1 MLINIQQKDLAESL
15 QLVSRAI
22 PSKTPLSELEG
33 VLLTGDGEKLSLFA
47 TNLEMGLKTE
57 LDIEHKAGSVVL
69 PGKIVEIIRRLPGE
83 TVVLKVN
90 TENFLTEITSGTAE
104 FQVFGLNAADYPSF
118 PAFSSECSIRF
129 SVKSEDLRR
138 VLKQTIFSVSQE
150 DLSPAFTGILFTL
163 SEKDLQ
169 LASSDTFRLA
179 VTSCP
184 VKNRGEKGSF
194 LVPARTLQEVIRVFP
209 ASEEEIQVA
218 VLQNQLLLNCNN
230 IYFSSRLL
238 TEKYPDV
245 KRVIPQ
251 KFVGRAVVETAAML
265 QAIERA
271 AILSA
276 GENNIV
282 SFTIAD
288 NIMHVRA
295 SSKYGII
302 QEKIPVALEGE
313 EVKVSLNSRFVLDIL
328 RIVEGNNCVLE
339 LTGSDSP
346 VIIRD
351 NLHQD
356 YLYLVLPIKL

>member
-1 MLINIQQKDLAESL
+1 MFKGAYKYSADNGKSSACFPSHSVENPIQAAGG
-15 QLVSRAI
+15 RTA
-22 PSKTPLSELEG
+22 
-33 VLLTGDGEKLSLFA
+33 TGDGEKLSLFA

-194 LVPARTLQEVIRVFP
+194 LVPARHGKLSVFFPP
-209 ASEEEIQVA
+209 AKKKY
-218 VLQNQLLLNCNN
+218 QLPYCK
-230 IYFSSRLL
+230 
-238 TEKYPDV
+238 T
-245 KRVIPQ
+245 
-251 KFVGRAVVETAAML
+251 
-265 QAIERA
+265 
-271 AILSA
+271 
-276 GENNIV
+276 
-282 SFTIAD
+282 SF
-288 NIMHVRA
+288 
-295 SSKYGII
+295 
-302 QEKIPVALEGE
+302 
-313 EVKVSLNSRFVLDIL
+313 F
-328 RIVEGNNCVLE
+328 
-339 LTGSDSP
+339 
-346 VIIRD
+346 
-351 NLHQD
+351 
-356 YLYLVLPIKL
+356 